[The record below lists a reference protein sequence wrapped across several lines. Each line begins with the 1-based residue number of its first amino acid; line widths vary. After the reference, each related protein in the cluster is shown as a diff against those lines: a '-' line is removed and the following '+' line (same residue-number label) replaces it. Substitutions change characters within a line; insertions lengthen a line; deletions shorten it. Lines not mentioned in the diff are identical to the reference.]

1 VDWVEA
7 SGKSLVEAKEAVLDL
22 LGVAEDDAEFV
33 VLSEPKAGLFGR
45 MRGEARVQARVRPV
59 APPPKRGRRQR
70 PERRRDGSDR
80 PSGGG
85 RGGKQHADR
94 NGNGDSNGRKVESAQ
109 QSARSNGESGSDE
122 HGSSG
127 SGGSRNRRRQRPEA
141 GGRQDAPGGGRSQ
154 TAGNAG
160 NTDGAD
166 GHGDSKKEQRLG
178 RGAPSN
184 GAGRVPA
191 ESEDAMEETLTLEQ
205 QGETGQEFISG
216 LIREFGL
223 SADVGFRQV
232 DDETVEVTA
241 TGNDLG
247 ILVGPRG
254 ATLTALQDLT
264 RTYVQRQSV
273 SRTDRILVDVGGYRE
288 KRSAALRRF
297 TQGIVDDVKETGEER
312 ALEPMSAPDRK
323 VVHDAVNEIEGV
335 ETRSEGEEPRRY
347 IVIAPS

>member
-1 VDWVEA
+1 MDWVEA

-59 APPPKRGRRQR
+59 APLPKRGRRQR
-70 PERRRDGSDR
+70 PERRRDAGDR
-80 PSGGG
+80 SANGNRGG
-85 RGGKQHADR
+85 RQNAGR
-94 NGNGDSNGRKVESAQ
+94 NGSKESEGAKAESRQ
-109 QSARSNGESGSDE
+109 LSARGNGGSESGSS
-122 HGSSG
+122 GG
-127 SGGSRNRRRQRPEA
+127 SGPSRNRRRRRGEPTGRPGASGDDRSLTAVGSGGRDRAEGHRESNSEQRP
-141 GGRQDAPGGGRSQ
+141 
-154 TAGNAG
+154 
-160 NTDGAD
+160 
-166 GHGDSKKEQRLG
+166 G

-205 QGETGQEFISG
+205 QGETAQEFISG
-216 LIREFGL
+216 VIREFGL
-223 SADVGFRQV
+223 SADVGFRQI
-232 DDETVEVTA
+232 DDETVEVAA
-241 TGNDLG
+241 TGSDLG

-297 TQGIVDDVKETGEER
+297 TQGIVDEVKESGEER

-323 VVHDAVNEIEGV
+323 VVHDAVNELDGV

>member
-1 VDWVEA
+1 
-7 SGKSLVEAKEAVLDL
+7 
-22 LGVAEDDAEFV
+22 
-33 VLSEPKAGLFGR
+33 
-45 MRGEARVQARVRPV
+45 
-59 APPPKRGRRQR
+59 
-70 PERRRDGSDR
+70 
-80 PSGGG
+80 
-85 RGGKQHADR
+85 
-94 NGNGDSNGRKVESAQ
+94 VESAQ
-109 QSARSNGESGSDE
+109 QSARSNGESGSDAQA
-122 HGSSG
+122 SSG

-141 GGRQDAPGGGRSQ
+141 GGRQDAPGGRSL

-160 NTDGAD
+160 NKDGAD
-166 GHGDSKKEQRLG
+166 GHGDSKREQRLG

-223 SADVGFRQV
+223 SADVGFRQI

-273 SRTDRILVDVGGYRE
+273 SRTDRILVDVGGFRE

-297 TQGIVDDVKETGEER
+297 TQGIVDEVKETGEER

-323 VVHDAVNEIEGV
+323 VVHDAVNEIDGV